1 MYDALRQP
9 VTIAGLTVPNRIVR
23 TAHSLGKPWVDV
35 DDALVAYHEAR
46 ALGGVGLSILE
57 TGMVHASA
65 PRPVPSHDDRVIDG
79 YRRLGDAIHRHGST
93 MMQQLW
99 HGGSSMKANPLGG
112 SPWSASDIPN
122 PLRGTVPI
130 PMTKTMIDD
139 VIAGFAAAA
148 RRVQLGGLD
157 GVEIHGAH
165 GYLVGQ
171 FLSPLTNIRDDE
183 YGGDVVGRS
192 RFLVEAIEAIR
203 AEVGPAFPVGVR
215 LSADEQVE
223 GGLVPKDT
231 IEIAKHIEH
240 LVDFVDISIASYY
253 RFHRMMAPADA
264 APTGYELPFTAA
276 VSRAIAKPTIVSGR
290 FTTLDDANDV
300 VESGIADM
308 VSMVRAL
315 IADPDLVTKTLSG
328 HPELVRPCTGT
339 NQGCVGGIREGDFG
353 CVVNPAAG
361 KEETWSSEPADP
373 SLQPRLVMI
382 AGGGAAGLE
391 AARTAALRGH
401 DVVLVEASRRLGG
414 QVNAAAA
421 APHRAEFGAITDWL
435 ADEVR
440 RLDVRILLSTFVEPD
455 LIESERPDVIIV
467 ATGSTPR
474 RDGRTAAAPGRRIP
488 GIGLPHVH
496 VSWDVFGMGGRIDD
510 PVTSAVVYDD
520 TGSWEAISAAEALLD
535 RGAKVTLATRFHT
548 FGTAMPDPPS
558 TVDAA
563 RERLLAHQD
572 FTLVADV
579 IIDVITPS
587 TVTLGVLG
595 TSRYLTSEADC
606 VVFVGYNE
614 SSRDLVDLLP
624 EVFTGEIHLVG
635 DANGGRTLRQA
646 ITEGSRVARTI

>member
-9 VTIAGLTVPNRIVR
+9 IAIAGLTVPNRIVR

-35 DDALVAYHEAR
+35 DDALIAYHEAR
-46 ALGGVGLSILE
+46 ARGGVGLSILE

-65 PRPVPSHDDRVIDG
+65 PRPVPSHDDRVIEG
-79 YRRLGDAIHRHGST
+79 YQRLGDAVHRHGST

-99 HGGSSMKANPLGG
+99 HGGSSMKANPMGG

-139 VIAGFAAAA
+139 VVAGFAAAA
-148 RRVQLGGLD
+148 RRVQRGGLD

-171 FLSPLTNIRDDE
+171 FLSPLTNTRDDE
-183 YGGDVVGRS
+183 YGGDLVGRS
-192 RFLVEAIEAIR
+192 RFLTEIIEAIR
-203 AEVGPAFPVGVR
+203 AEVGPSFPVGVR

-223 GGLVPKDT
+223 GGLVQKDT
-231 IEIAKHIEH
+231 IEIAKHVEH
-240 LVDFVDISIASYY
+240 LVDFVDVSISSYY

-264 APTGYELPFTAA
+264 APTGYELPFTEA
-276 VSRAIAKPTIVSGR
+276 VSRAVEKPTIVSGR
-290 FTTLDDANDV
+290 FTTLDDADHV
-300 VESGIADM
+300 VESGVADM

-328 HPELVRPCTGT
+328 HPESVRPCTGT

-361 KEETWSSEPADP
+361 KEKTWSSEPTDT
-373 SLQPRLVMI
+373 SPRPRRVMV
-382 AGGGAAGLE
+382 AGGGASGLE

-401 DVVLVEASRRLGG
+401 RVILVEGRRRLGG

-421 APHRAEFGAITDWL
+421 APHRAEFGAITEWL

-440 RLDVRILLSTFVEPD
+440 RLDVRILLSTYVEPD
-455 LIESERPDVIIV
+455 LIESEQPDVIIV
-467 ATGSTPR
+467 ATGSSPR
-474 RDGRTAAAPGRRIP
+474 RDGRTAASPGRRIP
-488 GIGLPHVH
+488 GIRLPHVH
-496 VSWDVFGMGGRIDD
+496 VSWDVFGMGGDIKG

-520 TGSWEAISAAEALLD
+520 TGSWEAISAAESLLA

-548 FGTAMPDPPS
+548 FGTALPDPPS

-563 RERLLAHQD
+563 RERLLAHDD
-572 FTLVADV
+572 FTLIPDV
-579 IIDVITPS
+579 IVDEITPS
-587 TVTLGVLG
+587 AVMLGVLG
-595 TSRYLTSEADC
+595 TSRCVDVGADC
-606 VVFVGYNE
+606 VVFVGFNE
-614 SSRDLVDLLP
+614 SNRDLADLLP
-624 EVFTGEIHLVG
+624 EVFAGEIYTVG

-646 ITEGSRVARTI
+646 ITEGSRVARAI